1 MNTKTYSFMKMFI
14 SFKEYETENGKLIVD
29 ELAEGAEA
37 MLMDENGE
45 LIPAADG
52 VYEIEDGKLVI
63 ADGKIASIE
72 AIEVEPEPGQEQQS
86 KQANLAEDEKPADE
100 KPADEKPADETETEP
115 TSNPELEEA
124 NRVIEEL
131 QGKLAE
137 AEARIAELEAELNK
151 PVQKPLEM
159 KAMAKPISAPKSGAM
174 KYFE

>member
-1 MNTKTYSFMKMFI
+1 MNLKTYSFMKMFL

-37 MLMDENGE
+37 MIMNENGE
-45 LIPAADG
+45 LVPAADG
-52 VYEIEDGKLVI
+52 VYEVEDGKLVI

-72 AIEVEPEPGQEQQS
+72 AIEIEQEPEKPVEQ
-86 KQANLAEDEKPADE
+86 KLVDDEKPTDEPE
-100 KPADEKPADETETEP
+100 KPTDEPEKPTDEP
-115 TSNPELEEA
+115 ASNPELEEA

-151 PVQKPLEM
+151 PVEDPLEM
-159 KAMAKPISAPKSGAM
+159 KATAKPVSTPKSGAM

>member
-1 MNTKTYSFMKMFI
+1 MNLKTYSFMKMFL

-37 MLMDENGE
+37 MIMNENGE
-45 LIPAADG
+45 LVPAADG
-52 VYEIEDGKLVI
+52 VYEVEDGKLVI

-72 AIEVEPEPGQEQQS
+72 AIEVEPEP
-86 KQANLAEDEKPADE
+86 EKPAEEKLVDDKKPTDEPE
-100 KPADEKPADETETEP
+100 KPTDEPEKPTDEP
-115 TSNPELEEA
+115 ASNPELEEA

-151 PVQKPLEM
+151 PAADPLEM
-159 KAMAKPISAPKSGAM
+159 KATAKPVSAPKSGAM
-174 KYFE
+174 KYFAE